1 MNIELG
7 LLPDQKDHD
16 WGSSEFSH
24 FLVENFD
31 RIARISGF
39 DEKQTETKI
48 YTRLLLPPLISRGKI
63 DETESE
69 DIQFLIT
76 HRKTDDE
83 DAIPEDPKLLKVRC
97 ALIEEFGHEV
107 VRRLNISTLEVPEI

>member
-1 MNIELG
+1 MNIEIG
-7 LLPDQKDHD
+7 LLPDKKDYD
-16 WGSSEFSH
+16 WGSSGFSH

-31 RIARISGF
+31 RIAHIPGF
-39 DEKQTETKI
+39 DQKQTETKI

-63 DETESE
+63 DENESK

-83 DAIPEDPKLLKVRC
+83 DVPPEDPKLLKVRC

-107 VRRLNISTLEVPEI
+107 VRRLNISILEAPEI

>member
-1 MNIELG
+1 MNKELD
-7 LLPDQKDHD
+7 LLPDQKNYD

-24 FLVENFD
+24 LLVENFD
-31 RIARISGF
+31 RIAHVSGF

-48 YTRLLLPPLISRGKI
+48 YTRILLPPLISKGKI
-63 DETESE
+63 DESESE

-83 DAIPEDPKLLKVRC
+83 DIVPEDPRLLKVRC
-97 ALIEEFGHEV
+97 ALIEEFGREV
-107 VRRLNISTLEVPEI
+107 VRRLNIFILEVPEI